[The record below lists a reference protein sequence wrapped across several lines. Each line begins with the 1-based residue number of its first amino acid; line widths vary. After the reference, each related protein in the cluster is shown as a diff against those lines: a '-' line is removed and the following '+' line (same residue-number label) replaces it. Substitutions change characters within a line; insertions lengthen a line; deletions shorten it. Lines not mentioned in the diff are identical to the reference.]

1 MNVWCYNNFYV
12 SSVFCFQISNCSL
25 DNLHFIER
33 FNTRRDLHWTIEEI
47 WFDQY
52 PRALD
57 SNISDSSGF
66 EHVFVGE
73 IEGTAVRGM
82 QNWVQFYMLEQA
94 GTINY
99 HGYFKS
105 DEVSQ
110 KLMPT
115 SQTFIKT
122 FQLASSLH
130 LITKGLGAIELV
142 GWLVRVPRF
151 L

>member
-1 MNVWCYNNFYV
+1 MYDVTITVMSLQF
-12 SSVFCFQISNCSL
+12 FFQNSKCLL
-25 DNLHFIER
+25 DTLHFIER

-57 SNISDSSGF
+57 SNIPDSSGF

-73 IEGTAVRGM
+73 IEGTKVRGM

-115 SQTFIKT
+115 SQTFIET
-122 FQLASSLH
+122 CQLASSLH
-130 LITKGLGAIELV
+130 LITKALGAIELV
-142 GWLVRVPRF
+142 G
-151 L
+151 

>member
-1 MNVWCYNNFYV
+1 MYV
-12 SSVFCFQISNCSL
+12 VTITVVSHQFFFQNSKCFLCC
-25 DNLHFIER
+25 NLHFIER

-115 SQTFIKT
+115 LKT
-122 FQLASSLH
+122 FL
-130 LITKGLGAIELV
+130 
-142 GWLVRVPRF
+142 
-151 L
+151 